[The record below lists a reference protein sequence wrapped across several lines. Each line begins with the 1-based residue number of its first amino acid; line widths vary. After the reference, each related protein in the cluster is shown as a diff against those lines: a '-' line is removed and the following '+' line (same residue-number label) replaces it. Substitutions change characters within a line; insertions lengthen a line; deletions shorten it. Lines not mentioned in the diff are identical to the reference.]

1 MVLPEPYLCSNKKR
15 NPILNPL
22 LSDMKKLVPV
32 ILLLII
38 CSSVTAQDTLP
49 KFTVRNIGSN
59 KIVISWVN
67 TFKNIRQISIQRSFD
82 SLKDF
87 KTIMTV
93 PDPTV
98 LENGFLDTKA
108 SSDRMFYRLYIMQ
121 EKGAFFFSPTKRPVF
136 DSMAAKKRM
145 TTNGKMDKYPGTD
158 SVSGPNPF
166 LKEKERNT
174 FIASKYVYTHEDG
187 YVRISLPEGTKKYS
201 IKFFDEKDVQV
212 FEIKEI
218 PLKNS
223 KLDKSSFYHSGWFR
237 FELYEDG
244 KLFEKHKFLIPKE
257 F

>member
-1 MVLPEPYLCSNKKR
+1 
-15 NPILNPL
+15 
-22 LSDMKKLVPV
+22 MKKLVPV
-32 ILLLII
+32 ILLLI
-38 CSSVTAQDTLP
+38 CSSLTAQDTLP
-49 KFTVRNIGSN
+49 KFTVRNIGAN

-82 SLKDF
+82 SLKDY

-98 LENGFLDTKA
+98 LENGFVDTKA

-121 EKGAFFFSPTKRPVF
+121 EKGVFFFSSSKRPVF

-145 TTNGKMDKYPGTD
+145 TTNGRMDKIPGTD
-158 SVSGPNPF
+158 SVIGQGANPL
-166 LKEKERNT
+166 LKEKEKINT
-174 FIASKYVYTHEDG
+174 FIASKYVYTLNDG

-218 PLKNS
+218 PLKSS
-223 KLDKSSFYHSGWFR
+223 KIDKANFYHSGWFK

>member
-1 MVLPEPYLCSNKKR
+1 
-15 NPILNPL
+15 
-22 LSDMKKLVPV
+22 MKKLVPV

-67 TFKNIRQISIQRSFD
+67 TFKNIRQVSIQRSFD

-87 KTIMTV
+87 KTIATV

-98 LENGFLDTKA
+98 PENGFLDSKA
-108 SSDRMFYRLYIMQ
+108 ASDRMFYRLYIML

-136 DSMAAKKRM
+136 DSTAIKKKILDSIEAKKRM
-145 TTNGKMDKYPGTD
+145 ITNGRMDKIPGTD
-158 SVSGPNPF
+158 SVSIQGPNPI
-166 LKEKERNT
+166 LKEKEKIT
-174 FIASKYVYTHEDG
+174 LFVASKYVYTMEDG
-187 YVRISLPEGTKKYS
+187 YVRISLPEGIKKYS
-201 IKFFDEKDVQV
+201 VKFFDEKDVLV
-212 FEIKEI
+212 LEIKEI
-218 PLKNS
+218 PLKS
-223 KLDKSSFYHSGWFR
+223 FKIDKSNFYHSGWFK

>member
-1 MVLPEPYLCSNKKR
+1 
-15 NPILNPL
+15 
-22 LSDMKKLVPV
+22 MKKLVPV

-38 CSSVTAQDTLP
+38 CSSITAQDTLP

-67 TFKNIRQISIQRSFD
+67 SFKNIRQISIQRSFD

-98 LENGFLDTKA
+98 PENGFLDSKA
-108 SSDRMFYRLYIMQ
+108 SSDRMFYRLYIML
-121 EKGAFFFSPTKRPVF
+121 EKGAFLFSPTKRPVF
-136 DSMAAKKRM
+136 DSTAIRKKILDSIQAKKRM
-145 TTNGKMDKYPGTD
+145 TVNGRMDKIPGTD
-158 SVSGPNPF
+158 SVSMQGPNPT
-166 LKEKERNT
+166 LKEKEKINV
-174 FIASKYVYTHEDG
+174 FMASKYVYTMEDG
-187 YVRISLPEGTKKYS
+187 YVRINLPEGTKKYS
-201 IKFFDEKDVQV
+201 VRFFDEKDVQV

-218 PLKNS
+218 PLKS
-223 KLDKSSFYHSGWFR
+223 FKIDKSNFYHSGWFR

>member
-1 MVLPEPYLCSNKKR
+1 
-15 NPILNPL
+15 
-22 LSDMKKLVPV
+22 MKKIVPV

-67 TFKNIRQISIQRSFD
+67 PFKNIRQVSIQRSFD

-87 KTIMTV
+87 KTIVTV

-98 LENGFLDTKA
+98 PENGFLDTKA
-108 SSDRMFYRLYIMQ
+108 ASDRMFYRLYIML
-121 EKGAFFFSPTKRPVF
+121 EKGVFLFSPTKRPVF
-136 DSMAAKKRM
+136 DSTAIRKKILDSIEAKKRVIA
-145 TTNGKMDKYPGTD
+145 NGRMDKIPGTD
-158 SVSGPNPF
+158 SVSMQGPNPT
-166 LKEKERNT
+166 LKEKEKMNV
-174 FIASKYVYTHEDG
+174 FMASKYVYTMEDG
-187 YVRISLPEGTKKYS
+187 YVRINLPEGTKKYS

-218 PLKNS
+218 PLKS
-223 KLDKSSFYHSGWFR
+223 FKIDKSNFYHSGWFR